1 MEFTMKETT
10 LISIWRAEKCSGVYI
25 GHHSHQYHELVYYP
39 RGRGTTEIGNVTY
52 SFADGC
58 FAMISPGISHNE
70 SHHASGEVI
79 CLEFVG
85 DSELIQ
91 GLYRDTD
98 GKVYRTLREILD
110 EVRLQDAEYREMIS
124 AKMCELMVHI
134 HRICGSV
141 AEEKSFEYII
151 NYLREN
157 YHEKIILSDCAR
169 QIDLSYDYFQHKFKS
184 ITGMSP
190 QQYLV
195 EQRLIAAESMIRQG
209 SYNCTEIAFR
219 CGFSTS
225 AQFSALFKR
234 RYGLSPLAYRH
245 SIAG

>member
-1 MEFTMKETT
+1 MEFLMKETT
-10 LISIWRAEKCSGVYI
+10 LISIWRAEKCSETYV

-39 RGRGTTEIGNVTY
+39 RGCGTTEIGGATY
-52 SFADGC
+52 SFTDGC
-58 FAMISPGISHNE
+58 FAMISPGVSHNE

-85 DSELIQ
+85 GSDLSQ
-91 GLYRDTD
+91 GLYRDD
-98 GKVYRTLREILD
+98 GRVYRTLREMLE
-110 EVRLQDAEYREMIS
+110 EVRLQDAAYREMIS

-134 HRICGSV
+134 RRMRGSV
-141 AEEKSFEYII
+141 AEKKSFEYVI

-157 YHEKIILSDCAR
+157 YHEKIILSECAR

-195 EQRLIAAESMIRQG
+195 EQRLISAESMLRQE
-209 SYNCTEIAFR
+209 SHNCTEIAFR

-234 RYGLSPLAYRH
+234 RYGTSPLAYRN
-245 SIAG
+245 STKG